1 MAAFKDVL
9 HRLRKQYLGKQFT
22 LAATL
27 GCTEAAVSYWE
38 HGRRRPQPELLPQLL
53 ECFRESGAQE
63 PEVMELYEA
72 YDGGSRM
79 QTAATPTSP
88 PIAAALALQG
98 ERQS

>member
-38 HGRRRPQPELLPQLL
+38 HGRRRPQQELLPRLL
-53 ECFRESGAQE
+53 ECFRASGAQE
-63 PEVMELYEA
+63 PEVTELHEA
-72 YDGGSRM
+72 YDGGNRM
-79 QTAATPTSP
+79 HAAATPTSQP
-88 PIAAALALQG
+88 VAAASTPQG
-98 ERQS
+98 EHQL